1 MQDKLER
8 LITGVYR
15 KWKAQRVPESPA
27 HPEEE
32 TLACFVE
39 ARLSGEDSQRVMEH
53 LLGCTACLEAFAIQ
67 FDLEGLQ
74 DAQLP
79 QELLERVKSLV
90 NNGAQARTLEIV
102 ARLKEKVLELLA
114 TTGDVLVGQELV
126 PAPVLRSR
134 NIRDFKDEVTILKD
148 FKDVRVE
155 AKIENKLGSSFS
167 LTVIVK
173 EKPDLQV
180 IKDLRITLFKGDM
193 ELESYHVDSGK
204 VTFEHVACGSYTVAI
219 SSLKTTLASVLLDIK
234 T

>member
-1 MQDKLER
+1 
-8 LITGVYR
+8 
-15 KWKAQRVPESPA
+15 
-27 HPEEE
+27 
-32 TLACFVE
+32 
-39 ARLSGEDSQRVMEH
+39 
-53 LLGCTACLEAFAIQ
+53 
-67 FDLEGLQ
+67 
-74 DAQLP
+74 
-79 QELLERVKSLV
+79 
-90 NNGAQARTLEIV
+90 
-102 ARLKEKVLELLA
+102 
-114 TTGDVLVGQELV
+114 LVGQELV

-219 SSLKTTLASVLLDIK
+219 SSLTTTLASVLLDIK